1 MSSFCRIT
9 GKSRALPKANYFP
22 ILPPISPGDARRFCR
37 ITGKSYG
44 LPSHHFI
51 PVVLTSFSGKKKCRV
66 TNVAAELGR
75 HHYAPDISY
84 GKRKHIVLLDY
95 RYVFP
100 VFDFDSDTQKELHE
114 IFNNKTTENENK
126 FVYRVDEKRC
136 NLVFPAKLEAAVR
149 DGDIFDIM
157 FAKDSDQLM
166 LRLKKGNN
174 VSVDL
179 CDYKENLD
187 ELYEGEGPKEEVI
200 LERERE
206 QAQEKKV
213 RKISK
218 CSRQQLKNITQI
230 FENKDNLA
238 REDDE
243 EEEDTKNKKKASK
256 KRTKALKN
264 VPKSVNR
271 KEIQK
276 IKNFM
281 EAVAE
286 GNSKKLNDLVK
297 PLLESWDWDTYEQEA
312 RKIKTNQKVK
322 SAVTKKMKPANIPPT
337 KIKVKSRISDI
348 EKGLLDNTIG
358 FECIPLVGCYKR
370 PEMKPQLKDL
380 KQYQTAS
387 PEMMRK
393 LQNVVEKFQKA
404 DFEISSLLPS
414 EDELFDVLQNIAK
427 GHKSELNGVPGCQID
442 IDERR
447 VFLAGEFIQT
457 EKGEIFCPGQAV
469 IDKKSGKSVFTP
481 GLTTFDATSNG
492 VSFIAGM
499 VMTSKDSQV
508 HFQAGQIVNNE
519 FYSGQTIYVN
529 DEPKFIEGETIITP
543 EGFRFVAGVYNED
556 NVLTPGKFMTLPNGE
571 EKFICGQMTEIFVS
585 GQNVQDESG
594 EWKFVSGQTIVDET
608 GEEIFVSGVT
618 IQTAEGSKFIAGMH
632 NDEGVFVPGMTK
644 KIGKELKFFPGIT
657 IETKQGMQ
665 FCEGQMV
672 QSAHGEIFMAGK
684 TEYKANGET
693 EFKIAESIDQ
703 ISFQKPPPSGMV
715 IDSHSLE
722 VSEPSM
728 SVFGHMVQT
737 ELGIEFYPEKI
748 TEENLPMGKMIPGK
762 LIKKGI
768 NRGWSES
775 IVVHDKSFFF
785 KGNETKFIPGI
796 KGEDGG
802 FTPGQVVNTPHGD
815 EFVCGQLVETAYG
828 PKFVPGQVITLK
840 NGDMKFVPGVT
851 DKNTGKFVPGQIIE
865 TRGSRLRQVAN

>member
-1 MSSFCRIT
+1 MSFCRIT
-9 GKSRALPKANYFP
+9 GKSRALPKSNYFP

-51 PVVLTSFSGKKKCRV
+51 PVKLTSFSGKKKCRV
-66 TNVAAELGR
+66 TNISAELGR

-114 IFNNKTTENENK
+114 IFINKPTENENK

-136 NLVFPAKLEAAVR
+136 NLVFSAKLEAAVR
-149 DGDIFDIM
+149 DGDICDIM
-157 FAKDSDQLM
+157 FAKDSDQLL
-166 LRLKKGNN
+166 LRMKKGNN

-218 CSRQQLKNITQI
+218 CSRQQLNNITQI

-238 REDDE
+238 RDDDE
-243 EEEDTKNKKKASK
+243 KVDTKTKASK
-256 KRTKALKN
+256 KKAKALKN

-271 KEIQK
+271 KEILK
-276 IKNFM
+276 IKKFM

-286 GNSKKLNDLVK
+286 DNSKSLKDLVK

-312 RKIKTNQKVK
+312 RKIKSNQKVK
-322 SAVTKKMKPANIPPT
+322 SAVTKTMKPANILPT

-348 EKGLLDNTIG
+348 EKDLLENTIG

-370 PEMKPQLKDL
+370 PDLKPQVKDL
-380 KQYQTAS
+380 KQFQSAS
-387 PEMMRK
+387 PEMLKK

-404 DFEISSLLPS
+404 DFEVSSLLPS

-427 GHKSELNGVPGCQID
+427 GNKSELNGVPGCQID

-447 VFLAGEFIQT
+447 VFLAGEFIQS
-457 EKGEIFCPGQAV
+457 ENGEIFVPGQAV
-469 IDKKSGKSVFTP
+469 IEKKTGKSVFTP
-481 GLTTFDATSNG
+481 GLTTFDPVTKG
-492 VSFIAGM
+492 VNFVAGM

-543 EGFRFVAGVYNED
+543 EGFRFVVGVYNDE
-556 NVLTPGKFMTLPNGE
+556 NVLTPGKFMTMPNGE
-571 EKFICGQMTEIFVS
+571 EKFICGQMTEIFLS
-585 GQNVQDESG
+585 GQNVQDGNG
-594 EWKFVSGQTIVDET
+594 EWRFASGQTAVDET
-608 GEEIFVSGVT
+608 GEEIFLSGIT
-618 IQTAEGSKFIAGMH
+618 IQTEEGSKFVAGMH
-632 NDEGVFVPGMTK
+632 NEEGVFVPGISK
-644 KIGKELKFFPGIT
+644 RIGKELKFFPGIT

-672 QSAHGEIFMAGK
+672 QSEHGEIFMAGK

-703 ISFQKPPPSGMV
+703 ISFQKPPPSGVV
-715 IDSHSLE
+715 INPHSLE
-722 VSEPSM
+722 VGEPSM

-737 ELGIEFYPEKI
+737 ELGIEFYPDKI

-768 NRGWSES
+768 ER
-775 IVVHDKSFFF
+775 
-785 KGNETKFIPGI
+785 
-796 KGEDGG
+796 
-802 FTPGQVVNTPHGD
+802 
-815 EFVCGQLVETAYG
+815 
-828 PKFVPGQVITLK
+828 
-840 NGDMKFVPGVT
+840 
-851 DKNTGKFVPGQIIE
+851 
-865 TRGSRLRQVAN
+865 